1 MSLAEASIKSM
12 LSRAVAFHDFVG
24 ATGTSGEKI
33 AYALTRIHNGTVA
46 EPLNEDHFDEAE
58 RNAIYPMA
66 LICTTGYQMVHLST
80 GTINE
85 YTLAGE
91 IMVCLISFDDPLL
104 TSSENYIT
112 GTNQW
117 QAIWEDVCEF
127 AGPGTD
133 GTTLN
138 INNVNLIEFCQT
150 KIEDLAGLG
159 ERNPDFIHKINA
171 RLESK
176 WSISWSNGEP

>member
-1 MSLAEASIKSM
+1 MPVAATGAMSLAEASIKSM

-104 TSSENYIT
+104 TSLPVR
-112 GTNQW
+112 TNGKRSGRM
-117 QAIWEDVCEF
+117 F
-127 AGPGTD
+127 ASLLDRVRT
-133 GTTLN
+133 
-138 INNVNLIEFCQT
+138 
-150 KIEDLAGLG
+150 
-159 ERNPDFIHKINA
+159 A
-171 RLESK
+171 RR
-176 WSISWSNGEP
+176 